1 MRITTIQYRTQGID
15 KLVNIKQQVPIEF
28 HNSIDYA
35 IEMLNEPILDNA
47 IIETGK
53 HFIEQSD
60 RYRNKNIKDYVPELY
75 NELWN

>member
-1 MRITTIQYRTQGID
+1 MRITTLEYRQQGIV
-15 KLVNIKQQVPIEF
+15 KLLSVRQQLPIEF

-35 IEMLNEPILDNA
+35 IEMLNEPILDND

-53 HFIEQSD
+53 RFIEQSD

-75 NELWN
+75 NELW